1 MSTAAER
8 SDLGLGEDIQSLST
22 QELLERY
29 KKDGDE
35 ALKWAIV
42 LRYEG
47 LIKSVALQVR
57 SVYSGMVV
65 DLARKQDWIPR
76 NLRQRAKEIDNTV
89 VELSTDLGRYPTDDE
104 VIERMGVS
112 RERL

>member
-1 MSTAAER
+1 MSIAAEL

-42 LRYEG
+42 LRKEG
-47 LIKSVALQVR
+47 LI
-57 SVYSGMVV
+57 
-65 DLARKQDWIPR
+65 
-76 NLRQRAKEIDNTV
+76 
-89 VELSTDLGRYPTDDE
+89 
-104 VIERMGVS
+104 
-112 RERL
+112 